1 MTSTAATALKL
12 IFLCTHNACRS
23 IVSEAI
29 FQQRGDGLV
38 LAASAGSAPSG
49 VVHPLTLRHLASRGY
64 DPDGLFSKSLDEA
77 SDFAPDAVITVCD
90 EAAEAACPVWLD
102 TTPRVHWPL
111 PDPTR
116 LADPALIDAEF
127 VAVFKTL
134 ESRLQRLL
142 AHLHHGRG
150 ADEVLD
156 CLHLLNS
163 ET

>member
-1 MTSTAATALKL
+1 MTDNAGTALKL

-49 VVHPLTLRHLASRGY
+49 VVHQLTLRHLVSRGY
-64 DPDGLFSKSLDEA
+64 DPAGLFSKSMDEV

-90 EAAEAACPVWLD
+90 GAAEAACPVWSD

-127 VAVFKTL
+127 AAVFSTL
-134 ESRLQRLL
+134 ERCLQRLL
-142 AHLHHGRG
+142 VHLQVGRG
-150 ADEVLD
+150 TEEAMD
-156 CLHLLNS
+156 CRHLLNS
-163 ET
+163 EA

>member
-1 MTSTAATALKL
+1 MKL

-23 IVSEAI
+23 ILAEAI

-49 VVHPLTLRHLASRGY
+49 VVHPRTLRHLVSRGY
-64 DPDGLFSKSLDEA
+64 DPAGLFSKSMDEA
-77 SDFAPDAVITVCD
+77 SDFQPDAVITVCD
-90 EAAEAACPVWLD
+90 GAAEKACPVWLD

-127 VAVFKTL
+127 AAVFNTL

-142 AHLHHGRG
+142 VYLHDGRG
-150 ADEVLD
+150 ADEALD

-163 ET
+163 EA

>member
-49 VVHPLTLRHLASRGY
+49 VVHPLTLRHLVSRGY
-64 DPDGLFSKSLDEA
+64 DPVGLFSKSMDEA

-90 EAAEAACPVWLD
+90 GAAEAACPVWLD

-127 VAVFKTL
+127 AAVFNTL

-150 ADEVLD
+150 AGEALD

-163 ET
+163 EA